1 MEQKQIKEDENIMNE
16 IIQYLDNLITMI
28 NPGLDMPVS
37 KWYSCQKK
45 SNKLYDDQQDYIDLI
60 NKL

>member
-1 MEQKQIKEDENIMNE
+1 MNE